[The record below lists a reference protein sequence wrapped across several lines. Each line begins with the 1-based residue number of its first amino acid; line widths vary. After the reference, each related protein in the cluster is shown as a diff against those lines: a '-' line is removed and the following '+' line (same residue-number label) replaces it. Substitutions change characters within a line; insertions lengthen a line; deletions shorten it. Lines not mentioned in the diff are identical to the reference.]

1 MDFVLY
7 LISLTVGMI
16 LGVVMCI
23 YVDQV
28 HSNKS

>member
-16 LGVVMCI
+16 LGVVMCL
-23 YVDQV
+23 YVDQI
-28 HSNKS
+28 HSRNS

>member
-1 MDFVLY
+1 MEYVLY
-7 LISLTVGMI
+7 LICLTVGMI

>member
-16 LGVVMCI
+16 LGVVLCL
-23 YVDQV
+23 YVDHV
-28 HSNKS
+28 HSRNS

>member
-16 LGVVMCI
+16 LGVVLCM
-23 YVDQV
+23 YVDQIY
-28 HSNKS
+28 SRKL

>member
-16 LGVVMCI
+16 LGVVLCM
-23 YVDQV
+23 YVDQI
-28 HSNKS
+28 HSRKS